1 MLILRTTIYHP
12 FKAYLWLEMSIW
24 KFIIPIYRLVVSSH
38 HSFYL
43 VWRHLLNFS
52 NLLKKQRILMNT
64 FSIQNGIILSD
75 FAPWQLWV
83 SVKILNS
90 DFCKYWICFV
100 QYFIHSDVA
109 MVISLT
115 FHFIL
120 PVIFANLNL
129 SRDHCELS
137 ILPFFATLMLVYF
150 GGNNFNFNFRILKC

>member
-1 MLILRTTIYHP
+1 M
-12 FKAYLWLEMSIW
+12 
-24 KFIIPIYRLVVSSH
+24 
-38 HSFYL
+38 
-43 VWRHLLNFS
+43 
-52 NLLKKQRILMNT
+52 
-64 FSIQNGIILSD
+64 
-75 FAPWQLWV
+75 
-83 SVKILNS
+83 
-90 DFCKYWICFV
+90 

-129 SRDHCELS
+129 SRAHCELS